1 MTYISDG
8 SMEPRIVDEVDEDI
22 YPDYAGYKISVKLWT
37 DGQYTL
43 HIEQETLYGFVDS
56 IENGEYDYDIK
67 PSVIDVQEK
76 IDEILEE
83 RFDRSLEDQS
93 P

>member
-8 SMEPRIVDEVDEDI
+8 SMEPRVVDEVDEYI
-22 YPDYAGYKISVKLWT
+22 YPDYMGYEILVKLWT

-43 HIEQETLYGFVDS
+43 HIEQDTLYGYVDF
-56 IENGEYDYDIK
+56 IENGEYDYDTK

-83 RFDRSLEDQS
+83 RFDRSIENG
-93 P
+93 